1 MMPAMDKFG
10 RPASLLL
17 IIAMLANGLDVG
29 VARITYG
36 VALPAI
42 TRDLH
47 LSLTVAGL
55 LGTLHLVGYLAGTLL
70 SPAINAKIG
79 ALTLVRASHAVF
91 AGAMLIGGL
100 ATGATTM
107 AISRFVAGLGAGF
120 GVFAILLI
128 VFNATAP
135 ARRSTIGSL
144 VWAGTGIAIVASGL
158 AAAPLLEGAGTWR
171 LSFFV
176 PAGLALVVA
185 LFMPRSKAAV
195 ASPPPRDKAATS
207 LWPTLV
213 SSRWLPLL
221 AAYFLFAAAYISYST
236 FAGVRLRELH
246 VSSAGVTWFW
256 VTFGV
261 ASIAGSVIGAVLLAW
276 PRTRR
281 LAVSAAL
288 ASGMC
293 GSLLAVQ
300 GGGTSV
306 FAASALVGLGLIAM
320 PAIATVL
327 IRQRSADA
335 TYPFFF
341 TVGTSALGIGQL
353 LGPVAAGYVADT
365 FGAAAVALFSASL
378 YGLGA
383 LAGLADGLFSP
394 RER

>member
-1 MMPAMDKFG
+1 
-10 RPASLLL
+10 
-17 IIAMLANGLDVG
+17 
-29 VARITYG
+29 
-36 VALPAI
+36 
-42 TRDLH
+42 
-47 LSLTVAGL
+47 LTAAGL

-70 SPAINAKIG
+70 SPAVNAKIG
-79 ALTLVRASHAVF
+79 ALMLVRSSHAVF

-100 ATGATTM
+100 ATDATTM

-120 GVFAILLI
+120 GVFAVLLI

-135 ARRSTIGSL
+135 SRRSTVVSL

-158 AAAPLLEGAGTWR
+158 VAAPLLEGAGTWR

-185 LFMPRSKAAV
+185 LLMPRGNAAIAV
-195 ASPPPRDKAATS
+195 SPQQDKAVTS
-207 LWPTLV
+207 LWPALV
-213 SSRWLPLL
+213 SSRWLLL
-221 AAYFLFAAAYISYST
+221 LIAYFLFAAAYISYST

-256 VTFGV
+256 VTFGA
-261 ASIAGSVIGAVLLAW
+261 ASIAGSTLGAVLLAW

-281 LAVSAAL
+281 FAVSAAL
-288 ASGMC
+288 LSGMC
-293 GSLLAVQ
+293 GSLLAAQ
-300 GGGTSV
+300 GGSWSV

-320 PAIATVL
+320 PAVATVL

-341 TVGTSALGIGQL
+341 TVGTSALGVGQL
-353 LGPVAAGYVADT
+353 LGPVAAGYVADA
-365 FGAAAVALFSASL
+365 FGAGAVALFSASL

-383 LAGLADGLFSP
+383 IAGMTDGLVSP